1 MPPDDAPAPTAA
13 RASARRWLLVAG
25 ALQLIAMLFVMSG
38 LVELTPLT
46 MTFSVGG
53 AGMLLAVAA
62 GIYVVIVVR
71 DLRRRD
77 VL

>member
-1 MPPDDAPAPTAA
+1 MPPDESSAPTAA
-13 RASARRWLLVAG
+13 RVSARRWLTFAG
-25 ALQLIAMLFVMSG
+25 LCQVLAMLFIASA

-53 AGMLLAVAA
+53 AGMLLALAA

-77 VL
+77 IL